1 MKLAEALSMRS
12 SLTEKAQQLKT
23 RLKDCVKVQE
33 GDTPVDSYEQIINQ
47 LDSTLDQLQ
56 KIIYQIN
63 ITNTRTQLDGHS
75 LTEML
80 ARRDTLK
87 MKVRAIAESLSYLSE
102 REDRYHLNEIK
113 YIRTVDVAE
122 FRSLRDYTAAKL
134 RQLALTIQ
142 SIGWATDLIEE

>member
-12 SLTEKAQQLKT
+12 SLTEKAQQLKM

-63 ITNTRTQLDGHS
+63 ITNTRTQLDGQS
-75 LTEML
+75 LTSML

-87 MKVRAIAESLSYLSE
+87 MKVRAIDDSLDYLSE

-122 FRSLRDYTAAKL
+122 FRHLRDQTAAKL
-134 RQLALTIQ
+134 RQLDLTIQ
-142 SIGWATDLIEE
+142 SMGWATDLIEE